1 MPAVSETVVTDGRG
15 NRATRTRQA
24 VVDALLALI
33 DGGNLRPTAREVAER
48 AGVSLRSVYVHFDD
62 VEALFVAASA
72 RHYERIQT
80 LPSLQVPIDPT
91 AGRSERIAQIV
102 ERRRDVFERGGQV
115 RRAALLQEPF
125 SPALRRALE
134 FGRRA
139 SRGETEATF
148 AAELDAVGDAE
159 RPRLRAAIETA
170 LSGSTW
176 DALRAHHGFEIEEA
190 AALVRDM
197 VSAVLAAW
205 TTTST
210 APPATTAPAAAPA
223 AGDTTTPSG
232 GPGPPTAG
240 SG

>member
-1 MPAVSETVVTDGRG
+1 
-15 NRATRTRQA
+15 
-24 VVDALLALI
+24 
-33 DGGNLRPTAREVAER
+33 VAER

-80 LPSLQVPIDPT
+80 LPSLQLPIDPT
-91 AGRSERIAQIV
+91 AARSARIAQIV
-102 ERRRDVFERGGQV
+102 ERCRDVFEQGGQV
-115 RRAALLQEPF
+115 RRAALVQEPF

-139 SRGETEATF
+139 SRSETEAMF
-148 AAELDAVGDAE
+148 APELDAVGEAE

-176 DALRAHHGFEIEEA
+176 DALRSHHGFAIDEA

-197 VSAVLAAW
+197 VSAALDAW
-205 TTTST
+205 TTSA
-210 APPATTAPAAAPA
+210 APPPTGAPAAPAAA
-223 AGDTTTPSG
+223 GDTITPSE